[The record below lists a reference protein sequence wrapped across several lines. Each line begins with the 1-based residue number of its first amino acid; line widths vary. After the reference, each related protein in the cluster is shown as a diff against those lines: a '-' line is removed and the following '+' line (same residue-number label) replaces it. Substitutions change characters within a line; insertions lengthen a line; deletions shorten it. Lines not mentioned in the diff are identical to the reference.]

1 MKKVDINC
9 DMGEGGIFDEPIM
22 KYIKS
27 ANIACGYHAGN
38 EEIMKKTIYM
48 AREKNIIIGAHPGY
62 NDLENFGRKELNY
75 DYDLVIAIV
84 LQQLHTFYKIACEE
98 GANMAYVKLHGALYN
113 RVAADSVLAEK
124 LLYYVNLEYPGISF
138 LSLAL
143 SPMQRVANEMGIPCY
158 HEVFAD
164 RAYENDGT
172 LVSRKKKGAVIT
184 DLDIVKK
191 RVFKMVSKQRV
202 NSINQKTIPINCQ
215 SICVHGDSLQ
225 ALSLCKGIY
234 EHLSSKGVI
243 IESYM

>member
-1 MKKVDINC
+1 MNKVDINC
-9 DMGEGGIFDEPIM
+9 DMGEGGLFDESIM

-48 AREKNIIIGAHPGY
+48 AKEQNVIVGAHPGY
-62 NDLENFGRKELNY
+62 DDLENFGRKELNY
-75 DYDLVIAIV
+75 EYDLVIAIV
-84 LQQLHTFYKIACEE
+84 LQQLHTFYKIACAE
-98 GANMAYVKLHGALYN
+98 GASMAYVKLHGALYN
-113 RVAADSVLAEK
+113 RVADDDKLAEK
-124 LLYYVNLEYPGISF
+124 LLYYITLEYPGISF

-143 SPMQRVANEMGIPCY
+143 SPMQRVAEKMGISCY

-172 LVSRKKKGAVIT
+172 LVSRSKKGAIIT
-184 DLDIVKK
+184 DVDDVKK
-191 RVFKMVSKQRV
+191 RVYQMVSEQTV
-202 NSINQKTIPINCQ
+202 NSINLKDIPIICQ

-225 ALSLCKGIY
+225 ALSLCQGIY
-234 EHLSSKGVI
+234 EHLSLKGVI